1 MIRKALRKNL
11 RNDKGEIIA
20 LPTEP
25 IEYLSFFDLTEVSQ
39 HSEHKTWH
47 TFVMQDSHNTLNSL
61 HSENGQLPLFKI
73 RKSLKKALSE
83 EFATSVQMEA
93 KALDDIEMVF
103 LRIATTNRTKNE
115 EKDKAKLLK
124 TVPTYLV
131 YFAGENYFYAS
142 KPNPDPTHCE
152 ALLKTL
158 RCDAY
163 ERIPLSGKHLVS
175 LRQLRFNRDQ
185 RENIDH
191 DLWVD
196 PDEKLPILNSFKV
209 EASTDVK
216 DSSGETLLEGIHA
229 TLEIEG
235 SDVLNALRK
244 ICSTSNLYKTDPT
257 PQWIQKAVYRGRN
270 HVHIRPKQPVSPS
283 KRSRIVLNDLDE
295 MSIVNS
301 DVTIFNRN

>member
-47 TFVMQDSHNTLNSL
+47 TFVMQDSNNSLNSL

-73 RKSLKKALSE
+73 RKSLKKILSE
-83 EFATSVQMEA
+83 EFSTSVQMEA

-103 LRIATTNRTKNE
+103 LRIATTKRTKNE
-115 EKDKAKLLK
+115 EKDKKKLLK
-124 TVPTYLV
+124 TTPTYLV

-142 KPNPDPTHCE
+142 KSNPDAIHCQ

-191 DLWVD
+191 DLWID

-209 EASTDVK
+209 EAMTDVK
-216 DSSGETLLEGIHA
+216 DGDETLLEGIHA